1 MIQKGPL
8 EAREYVIK
16 TLLLILQTLP
26 SVLKEKEILPDQK
39 TVNTVMNEEWD
50 SYEVYDWLPSL
61 VRNVTPS
68 MNAC

>member
-26 SVLKEKEILPDQK
+26 SVLKEKR
-39 TVNTVMNEEWD
+39 D
-50 SYEVYDWLPSL
+50 SSRSENCQHSDE
-61 VRNVTPS
+61 
-68 MNAC
+68 

>member
-26 SVLKEKEILPDQK
+26 SVLKEKEILPDHSD
-39 TVNTVMNEEWD
+39 E
-50 SYEVYDWLPSL
+50 
-61 VRNVTPS
+61 
-68 MNAC
+68 